1 MTDNIKTLLAIGAFI
16 AIPVAVNLLSLKSL
30 KTQATT
36 TTTQAESTQISTQSN
51 VSSEPEAKAPA
62 RPKMGD
68 TVYVGYWYYIC
79 QGVQWRKSI
88 GDEYTLHYP
97 DAKFLVV
104 DLQAGNED
112 RTASMLPPAK
122 LVDTQGREYDASSE
136 GIWLFNSF
144 DLLKKLNPGVTSR
157 GYIVFDVPRG
167 TYALKVS
174 GGFKSGESELIDLRR
189 TKTAPQA
196 FRSPIVRAPRN

>member
-1 MTDNIKTLLAIGAFI
+1 MTDGKKIALLIFGFIGACI
-16 AIPVAVNLLSLKSL
+16 VVKVVVLKSA
-30 KTQATT
+30 KNSITPATSQEESAQVTQK
-36 TTTQAESTQISTQSN
+36 N
-51 VSSEPEAKAPA
+51 VSSEPEPKAPA

-79 QGVQWRKSI
+79 QGVRWRNSI
-88 GDEYTLHYP
+88 GDEYSLHYP
-97 DAKFLVV
+97 DAKFLVI

-112 RTASMLPPAK
+112 RTASTLPPAK
-122 LVDTQGREYDASSE
+122 LVDPQGREYDASSA

-144 DLLKKLNPGVTSR
+144 DVLKTLNPGVASR

-174 GGFKSGESELIDLRR
+174 GGYTSGESELIDLQR

-196 FRSPIVRAPRN
+196 FRASSQLP